1 MSIEQNIENLE
12 IRNANVVTFVG
23 TSSTMVDTIS
33 GRIQCKG
40 FQHNSN
46 VITDVSGPHG
56 RVAPTLKKY
65 PEIIFEE
72 GKFDANES
80 TNTYTQAGYKVTVSG
95 FVNSSNHPWK
105 AFNGI
110 DSEVG
115 MLLSGLNYDTSGNAN
130 TSGTTASRLSASD
143 STPYGEWLKLELPNK
158 IKLDKYVFT
167 SRNHATHWAQSVE
180 AGQVWGSNNDSNW
193 VHLHTFTNSG
203 FTGESQSASFNVQT
217 DNYYK
222 YYAFIVTKTFAAGSD
237 YYLCIPEL
245 KYYGYEEDPPAGD
258 HSVDT
263 TFKSRFNNPQLTGVQ
278 VFVDGKGSGSNQ
290 IAGGPVVT
298 DTVESYDE
306 TGKYWNLTGEL
317 TSNISVE
324 ANTFLEGD
332 QPHAVSVWFNS
343 SNLEANTANTCVFS
357 VSDQEKLDS
366 VNLDLQPNTWHNLTY
381 AYQGESGS
389 RVTYLDGRKVAE
401 DQAEDTFGDYPPF
414 AMTGYSQ
421 GGYVVSSS
429 GRYDGNTHWYEYEA
443 FNKTTTGTNAHLSQ
457 GGSGRGLDYYNDGSG
472 GYTRSPPATIGVLA
486 STGATINQGEFL
498 KIEMPKKIIV
508 NYISQISLSDQPKDF
523 KWYGSND
530 DYNWTQLTNVVDA
543 PNDTNT
549 NSFVTTAKGAFR
561 YFAIVVSK
569 VYTTTHQYFRLDDI
583 RFYGHRENDL
593 VRLPDPTNVLKYPH
607 IAMTGPAQRG
617 YVASASSTA
626 VYNASLAPKNAFNG
640 IISPSSATASW
651 QSIENGYN
659 STAPYNYKASSPH
672 TSSLST
678 STTQYN
684 GEWLSLQTPH
694 KIKIQSY
701 KLYINSDVSNYRPD
715 NFVLLG
721 SDTTTNGSWNLLHT
735 ETSATYTND
744 VYTATV
750 NSNTSYKYQWWKHRQ
765 SGKLSG
771 LRQVCGGRPSPRDL
785 GCPKGRVWA
794 GQVLDDFTERSP
806 RDRHDGT

>member
-366 VNLDLQPNTWHNLTY
+366 LPTVRD
-381 AYQGESGS
+381 
-389 RVTYLDGRKVAE
+389 D
-401 DQAEDTFGDYPPF
+401 
-414 AMTGYSQ
+414 
-421 GGYVVSSS
+421 
-429 GRYDGNTHWYEYEA
+429 
-443 FNKTTTGTNAHLSQ
+443 
-457 GGSGRGLDYYNDGSG
+457 
-472 GYTRSPPATIGVLA
+472 GVL
-486 STGATINQGEFL
+486 TRWVCGEF
-498 KIEMPKKIIV
+498 
-508 NYISQISLSDQPKDF
+508 
-523 KWYGSND
+523 
-530 DYNWTQLTNVVDA
+530 
-543 PNDTNT
+543 
-549 NSFVTTAKGAFR
+549 
-561 YFAIVVSK
+561 
-569 VYTTTHQYFRLDDI
+569 
-583 RFYGHRENDL
+583 
-593 VRLPDPTNVLKYPH
+593 
-607 IAMTGPAQRG
+607 
-617 YVASASSTA
+617 
-626 VYNASLAPKNAFNG
+626 
-640 IISPSSATASW
+640 
-651 QSIENGYN
+651 
-659 STAPYNYKASSPH
+659 
-672 TSSLST
+672 
-678 STTQYN
+678 
-684 GEWLSLQTPH
+684 EW
-694 KIKIQSY
+694 
-701 KLYINSDVSNYRPD
+701 
-715 NFVLLG
+715 
-721 SDTTTNGSWNLLHT
+721 
-735 ETSATYTND
+735 
-744 VYTATV
+744 
-750 NSNTSYKYQWWKHRQ
+750 
-765 SGKLSG
+765 
-771 LRQVCGGRPSPRDL
+771 
-785 GCPKGRVWA
+785 
-794 GQVLDDFTERSP
+794 
-806 RDRHDGT
+806 